1 MPIRSGAPGEPLKF
15 SSLHGGDFQSRFG
28 PTCSCHAA
36 QYITPG
42 TLLKAFSDTGGLG
55 IGVLLAASAAGL
67 SATQLTV
74 VFGALGVGIGFGL
87 QTVVNNFVSGLILM
101 FERPVKVGDR
111 VETAGRA
118 GIVSRIGIRASM
130 IRTFDGAE
138 VVVPNSDLVS
148 KEVVNWTLSDEER
161 RGEILVGVA
170 YGSEVK
176 KVLGILKNVGDR
188 PPQGAGRAG
197 ASGTD
202 DQLRGELSQLPPV
215 RLDRAG
221 VLRRGHE

>member
-1 MPIRSGAPGEPLKF
+1 M
-15 SSLHGGDFQSRFG
+15 
-28 PTCSCHAA
+28 
-36 QYITPG
+36 
-42 TLLKAFSDTGGLG
+42 
-55 IGVLLAASAAGL
+55 LLAASAAGL

-176 KVLGILKNVGDR
+176 KVLGILKNVAIAHPKVLDAPEPAAQMISFGESSLNFRLFVWTELEYFGEVMSDLHEAIDEELR
-188 PPQGAGRAG
+188 KAGIGIPFPQRDLHVRSVAAGSTLLVDGGAKQRIE
-197 ASGTD
+197 T
-202 DQLRGELSQLPPV
+202 EV
-215 RLDRAG
+215 
-221 VLRRGHE
+221 E